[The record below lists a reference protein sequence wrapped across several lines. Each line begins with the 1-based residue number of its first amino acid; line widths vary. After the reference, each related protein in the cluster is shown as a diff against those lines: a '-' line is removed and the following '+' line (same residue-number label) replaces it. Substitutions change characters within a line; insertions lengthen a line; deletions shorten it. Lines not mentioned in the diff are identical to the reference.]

1 VNSWCGAAL
10 RFATPRIAGKITSKF
25 ASKLLTTLSA
35 CDVFIIF
42 AYIASAS
49 LSFSATCVSI
59 IARDE
64 VSLYI
69 FIYIFYIY
77 SIYRHTHSR
86 IARLYLV
93 LFTRRTRS
101 RVTLHAWN
109 AWRHA
114 DDYSS
119 SHHHFARD
127 SLRRLDD
134 IAVTISDRH
143 NYIIIISSCVSY
155 FHFYITCFACNSLHA
170 LHATPYMLCI
180 TFRN

>member
-1 VNSWCGAAL
+1 MNSWCGAAL

-25 ASKLLTTLSA
+25 ASKLLATLSA
-35 CDVFIIF
+35 CDKVLIIF

-93 LFTRRTRS
+93 VLARLESSS
-101 RVTLHAWN
+101 RVTSCMECMASRWRLISSALH
-109 AWRHA
+109 
-114 DDYSS
+114 YI
-119 SHHHFARD
+119 ARD

-143 NYIIIISSCVSY
+143 NYIIIISSCV
-155 FHFYITCFACNSLHA
+155 C
-170 LHATPYMLCI
+170 
-180 TFRN
+180 